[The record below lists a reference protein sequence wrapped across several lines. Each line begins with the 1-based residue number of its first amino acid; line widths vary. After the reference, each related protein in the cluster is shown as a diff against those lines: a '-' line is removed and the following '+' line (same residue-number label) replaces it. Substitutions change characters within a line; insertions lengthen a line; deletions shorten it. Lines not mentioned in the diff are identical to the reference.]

1 MTTEKT
7 TISVETTTPEE
18 LNTTE
23 EATTEEPGTI
33 IYVVS
38 LLHQDLK

>member
-1 MTTEKT
+1 MITEKT

-23 EATTEEPGTI
+23 EASTEEPGTI
-33 IYVVS
+33 FYVVS
-38 LLHQDLK
+38 WIMEGC